1 VNASAQAGEAA
12 QQTVDAAREA
22 AQRAVDAAR
31 AADAPDVEAEAALS
45 LGLFRFMLH
54 PSEPDAGLETLRA
67 GLRLAL
73 DMDIPFAAV
82 RGYGHLLDSLHA
94 LGRYAEAC
102 QYAAEGAELAVRA
115 GLARTYGCY
124 LVHNQAESLLCLG
137 QWARADQVTA
147 EALAGQPEGQ
157 FGALLRKLRAELAA
171 MRGQYDE
178 IDRELRASLR
188 DMSDTTDYQV
198 AQPARYITAL
208 IALGT
213 GDLAAARNAADSG
226 LRLPGADLIYGARYT
241 WPLVWLGT
249 RAEADEADRL
259 RARHREIPER
269 ITARCAELT
278 RIAADLPAP
287 SQFPVLLA
295 YRSLVTAEHARAV
308 VPPDASAWAAAADAW
323 RAVGNP
329 YQLSYALLRL
339 AGARLAVGDRDNATG
354 TLREAHAI
362 AERLGAAPVAADAA
376 ALARRARISLTAGPA
391 PEREDELARLGLTGR
406 EREILLLVAAGH
418 TNREIAQ
425 ALFIS
430 PKTAGVHVSNIL
442 AKLGV
447 TGRVEAA
454 AVAHRSGLT

>member
-1 VNASAQAGEAA
+1 
-12 QQTVDAAREA
+12 
-22 AQRAVDAAR
+22 
-31 AADAPDVEAEAALS
+31 
-45 LGLFRFMLH
+45 
-54 PSEPDAGLETLRA
+54 
-67 GLRLAL
+67 
-73 DMDIPFAAV
+73 
-82 RGYGHLLDSLHA
+82 
-94 LGRYAEAC
+94 
-102 QYAAEGAELAVRA
+102 
-115 GLARTYGCY
+115 
-124 LVHNQAESLLCLG
+124 
-137 QWARADQVTA
+137 VTA

-178 IDRELRASLR
+178 IDRELRAALK

-208 IALGT
+208 IALGL
-213 GDLAAARNAADSG
+213 GDLAAARNAADGG
-226 LRLPGADLIYGARYT
+226 LRLPGADLLYGARYT

-269 ITARCAELT
+269 ITARCAELA

-287 SQFPVLLA
+287 PQFPVLLA
-295 YRSLVTAEHARAV
+295 YRSLVTAEHARAIG
-308 VPPDASAWAAAADAW
+308 PPDGSAWAAAADAW
-323 RAVGNP
+323 RA
-329 YQLSYALLRL
+329 A
-339 AGARLAVGDRDNATG
+339 GDRDHAPG
-354 TLREAHAI
+354 PLRQAHAI
-362 AERLGAAPVAADAA
+362 AERLGAAPIAADAA
-376 ALARRARISLTAGPA
+376 ALARRARINLTAGPA

-418 TNREIAQ
+418 TNREIAR

-447 TGRVEAA
+447 AGRVEAA
-454 AVAHRSGLT
+454 AVAHRSGLTSGG

>member
-1 VNASAQAGEAA
+1 M
-12 QQTVDAAREA
+12 T
-22 AQRAVDAAR
+22 
-31 AADAPDVEAEAALS
+31 
-45 LGLFRFMLH
+45 
-54 PSEPDAGLETLRA
+54 
-67 GLRLAL
+67 
-73 DMDIPFAAV
+73 
-82 RGYGHLLDSLHA
+82 
-94 LGRYAEAC
+94 
-102 QYAAEGAELAVRA
+102 AEG
-115 GLARTYGCY
+115 
-124 LVHNQAESLLCLG
+124 
-137 QWARADQVTA
+137 
-147 EALAGQPEGQ
+147 LAGQPEGQ

-178 IDRELRASLR
+178 IDRELRAALR

-198 AQPARYITAL
+198 AQSARYITAL
-208 IALGT
+208 TALGQ
-213 GDLAAARNAADSG
+213 GDLAAARNAAGAG
-226 LRLPGADLIYGARYT
+226 LRLPGADLLYGARYT

-269 ITARCAELT
+269 ITARCAELA

-295 YRSLVTAEHARAV
+295 YRSLVAAEHARAIG
-308 VPPDASAWAAAADAW
+308 PPDGSAWAAAADAW

-339 AGARLAVGDRDNATG
+339 AEARLAAGDRDNAAD

-362 AERLGAAPVAADAA
+362 AERLGAAPIAA
-376 ALARRARISLTAGPA
+376 ALARRARISLTAGSAPA
-391 PEREDELARLGLTGR
+391 REDELARLGLTGR

-454 AVAHRSGLT
+454 AVAHRSGLTTGSPGS

>member
-1 VNASAQAGEAA
+1 MSM
-12 QQTVDAAREA
+12 AR
-22 AQRAVDAAR
+22 V
-31 AADAPDVEAEAALS
+31 LI
-45 LGLFRFMLH
+45 
-54 PSEPDAGLETLRA
+54 T
-67 GLRLAL
+67 
-73 DMDIPFAAV
+73 
-82 RGYGHLLDSLHA
+82 
-94 LGRYAEAC
+94 
-102 QYAAEGAELAVRA
+102 
-115 GLARTYGCY
+115 
-124 LVHNQAESLLCLG
+124 
-137 QWARADQVTA
+137 DQVTA
-147 EALAGQPEGQ
+147 EGLAGHPGGQ

-171 MRGQYDE
+171 MRGRYDE
-178 IDRELRASLR
+178 IDRELRAALG
-188 DMSDTTDYQV
+188 DMSGTTDYQI

-213 GDLAAARNAADSG
+213 GDLAAARNAADAG
-226 LRLPGADLIYGARYT
+226 LGLPGADMLYGARYT

-249 RAEADEADRL
+249 RAEADEAHRL

-269 ITARCAELT
+269 ITARCAELA
-278 RIAADLPAP
+278 RMAADLPAP

-295 YRSLVTAEHARAV
+295 YRSLVTAEHGRAIG
-308 VPPDASAWAAAADAW
+308 PPDGSAWAAAADAW
-323 RAVGNP
+323 RAVGHP

-339 AGARLAVGDRDNATG
+339 AEACLAGGDRDTAAG

-362 AERLGAAPVAADAA
+362 AERLGAAPIAADSA
-376 ALARRARISLTAGPA
+376 ALARRARISLTAVPA

-447 TGRVEAA
+447 NGRVEAA
-454 AVAHRSGLT
+454 AVAHRSGLTTGSPGL